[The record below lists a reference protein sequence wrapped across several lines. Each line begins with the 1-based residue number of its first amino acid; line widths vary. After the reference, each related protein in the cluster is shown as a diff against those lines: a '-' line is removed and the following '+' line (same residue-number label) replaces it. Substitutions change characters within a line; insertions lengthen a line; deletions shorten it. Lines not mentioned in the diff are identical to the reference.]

1 MVKIGYFY
9 KNKATTCVNPR
20 FASKCTLMFSKSKN
34 TERIDAEQREQYEYA
49 RKRVKQKKR
58 LMQHFIVFLAGSV
71 LLVII
76 NPILGIGKDFFIK
89 NWFAWAILLWAL
101 LFLIHVFNVFILNSF
116 MGKEWEDRQ
125 IEKLKAKQQAK
136 IDALFLEVEKEITTS
151 QIKKNDSTQE
161 NTPL

>member
-1 MVKIGYFY
+1 MPKIRYFY
-9 KNKATTCVNPR
+9 QSNP
-20 FASKCTLMFSKSKN
+20 FFMFSKSKK
-34 TERIDAEQREQYEYA
+34 TERLDSEQREQYEYA

-76 NPILGIGKDFFIK
+76 NPVLGIGKGFFIP
-89 NWFAWAILLWAL
+89 NWFVWAILLWAL
-101 LFLIHVFNVFILNSF
+101 LFLIHLLNVFILNKF

-136 IDALFLEVEKEITTS
+136 IDSLYLEVEKEITTA
-151 QIKKNDSTQE
+151 QVKKNDPPEET
-161 NTPL
+161 TTL